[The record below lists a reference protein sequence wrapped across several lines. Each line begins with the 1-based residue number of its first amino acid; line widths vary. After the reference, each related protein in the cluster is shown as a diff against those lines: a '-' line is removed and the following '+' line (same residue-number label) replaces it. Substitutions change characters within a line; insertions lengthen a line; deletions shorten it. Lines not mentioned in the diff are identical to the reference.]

1 MNTLITPKDAIEMA
15 LIFTRVIALFLSFPL
30 LNTSM
35 IPTNVKILLVISFSF
50 FIASKINI
58 DINLKDFTFY
68 TLAFLILKELF
79 IGFSLGLLVNIFI
92 SAFAYAS
99 EIISYFMG
107 LTVVNIFDTTFGQIS
122 VLDRFFIL
130 LFYFIFFITDSYQYV
145 IGSIYMSFNYIPL
158 DSLYIDNHIWKFI
171 IEKSEYIFILAF
183 QIAFPF
189 ALILYLLNLALA
201 LVNRLIPQI
210 NVFIV
215 GLPMQIFAG
224 LLALSFGSAILIY
237 TITTLLQRMGEDYI
251 GLIKLIGH

>member
-1 MNTLITPKDAIEMA
+1 MNQLVTPKEAIEIA
-15 LIFTRVIALFLSFPL
+15 LIFTRVIAIFLSFPL
-30 LNTSM
+30 INTSM
-35 IPTNVKILLVISFSF
+35 IPTNIKILLVISFSF
-50 FIASKINI
+50 FIASHINI
-58 DINLKDFTFY
+58 NINLKDFSF
-68 TLAFLILKELF
+68 LALLFLILKELF
-79 IGFSLGLLVNIFI
+79 IGFSLGVLVNIFI

-107 LTVVNIFDTTFGQIS
+107 ITVVNIFDPTFGQIS

-145 IGSIYMSFNYIPL
+145 IGSIYMSFSYIPL
-158 DSLYIDNHIWKFI
+158 DSLCINNHLWGFI

-189 ALILYLLNLALA
+189 ALILFLLNVALA

-215 GLPMQIFAG
+215 GLPVQIFVG
-224 LLALSFGSAILIY
+224 LASLFFGSSLLIY
-237 TITTLLQRMGEDYI
+237 IVVTLIQRMGDDYVSF
-251 GLIKLIGH
+251 IKLVGH